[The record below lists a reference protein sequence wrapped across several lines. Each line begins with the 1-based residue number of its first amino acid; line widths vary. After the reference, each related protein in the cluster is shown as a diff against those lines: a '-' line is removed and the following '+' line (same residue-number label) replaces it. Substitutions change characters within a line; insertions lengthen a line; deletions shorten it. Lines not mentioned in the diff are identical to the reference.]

1 MLPLGLLAPG
11 ERAEVVELMLEKPS
25 CQSCRCQGGNAD
37 GLFRLGDMGLRV
49 GKTVEVLNAGG
60 AGALLV
66 KVDEA
71 RIAMNRG
78 VAMKIKVRRQDC

>member
-11 ERAEVVELMLEKPS
+11 ERAEVVELMQEKKS
-25 CQSCRCQGGNAD
+25 CQHCRCRGGD
-37 GLFRLGDMGLRV
+37 PHGFCRLGDMGLRV
-49 GKTVEVLNAGG
+49 GKTVEVLHAGG

-78 VAMKIKVRRQDC
+78 VAMKIKVRRKD

>member
-11 ERAEVVELMLEKPS
+11 EKAEVMELMPEKPS
-25 CQSCRCQGGNAD
+25 CQRCRCPGGD
-37 GLFRLGDMGLRV
+37 PHGFCRLGDMGLRV

-66 KVDEA
+66 KVDDA

-78 VAMKIKVRRQDC
+78 VAMKIKVRRKD

>member
-11 ERAEVVELMLEKPS
+11 ERAEVVELRSDKPS
-25 CQSCRCQGGNAD
+25 CQRCRCPGSD
-37 GLFRLGDMGLRV
+37 PHGLCRLGDMGLRV
-49 GKTVEVLNAGG
+49 GKTVEVLNSSP

-78 VAMKIKVRRQDC
+78 VAMKIKVRRKD